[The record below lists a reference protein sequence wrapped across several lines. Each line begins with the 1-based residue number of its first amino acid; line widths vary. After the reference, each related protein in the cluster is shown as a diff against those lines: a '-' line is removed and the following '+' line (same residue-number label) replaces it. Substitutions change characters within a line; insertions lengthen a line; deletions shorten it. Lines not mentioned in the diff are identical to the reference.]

1 MQILLLLSIGIDKN
15 KARVQLI
22 AMSHNLKT
30 GVNIFKV
37 MRRLKELRG
46 YCVQ

>member
-1 MQILLLLSIGIDKN
+1 MLLSIGIDKN